1 VSREL
6 RRAAAALA
14 AASVVMAA
22 CGDDRASTACDGP
35 FDSARWKHVTAEQR
49 SFDDRYEAE
58 RRRMADQ
65 LARCRLLV
73 GRSKEEAARLIG
85 RPRDRWGGPYN
96 RETWHFRLGPD
107 SLALD
112 SNLMSVG
119 FSASGEMDRVE
130 FGSD

>member
-1 VSREL
+1 MSREL

-49 SFDDRYEAE
+49 GFDDRYEPE

-65 LARCRLLV
+65 LSWCRLLV
-73 GRSKEEAARLIG
+73 GMSKEDAARMIG
-85 RPRDRWGGPYN
+85 RPRNRWGGPYN

-107 SLALD
+107 SLQLD
-112 SNLMSVG
+112 SDLMSVG
-119 FSASGEMDRVE
+119 FSASGVVDKVK